1 MRSSQ
6 EQNGFTLIETLVVVA
21 ILAIMVGVLVARGPT
36 RSATIDLT
44 AASRM
49 LADDLRHARAQAID
63 TDRPVHLDAAQMRE
77 VVARLVDRNRAGPIS
92 LSVHSPAD
100 AVRGDGVLRFN
111 PDGSANG
118 ARIVLVEGH
127 EYISIGID
135 WLTGRIDRG
144 TIARDDD
151 AG

>member
-1 MRSSQ
+1 MRSSR
-6 EQNGFTLIETLVVVA
+6 GFTLIETLVVVT
-21 ILAIMVGVLVARGPT
+21 ILAIVVGVLISRGPT
-36 RSATIDLT
+36 KSATIDLT
-44 AASRM
+44 AASRT

-63 TDRPVHLDAAQMRE
+63 TDRPVRLDAAQMR
-77 VVARLVDRNRAGPIS
+77 VALARLVDRRAGPIS

-100 AVRGDGVLRFN
+100 AARRDGVLRFN

-127 EYISIGID
+127 EHIDIAID

-144 TIARDDD
+144 TIARDPD
-151 AG
+151 AS